1 MCALFARHRSL
12 WPPTVVHATHNAVAW
27 ALSVGAVHYPDAVDL
42 ATVEHLRAAWW
53 LPVLGLVLVLPW
65 ALRFSKDYGPMS
77 TWSFATPERAAPT
90 TG

>member
-65 ALRFSKDYGPMS
+65 ALRFRKDY
-77 TWSFATPERAAPT
+77 
-90 TG
+90 